1 MKLKKVIFIFLF
13 LMLLPVSGS
22 AKELCTIVTGN
33 GKDIGSE
40 IACGTEHF
48 YIIENNSNSI
58 KLLAKYNLYVGANY
72 DKIKLDINS
81 TYIKMVKN
89 ANNNWVDT
97 EYYVDGVAVN
107 GSYSWI
113 SKIKEN
119 YDIDGFISSNDVYW
133 YDFENG
139 AIYIDVYGPE
149 YTLDGNTY
157 KNRTLKFYP
166 YKVIYK
172 NTEGYALQNEL
183 ALGVTGEKKN
193 AKYPIYATT
202 ILFPGADLDGYYA
215 DSYDLVV
222 IDDNFEEG
230 YTNFNFLDSHPIKT
244 YLDDYAEKLSDKGYE
259 VSNINLISIKEL
271 YNLVYSIN
279 GKKLPLATWYDESL
293 DSTAEEEDGTEY
305 YTLGDL
311 KKYLSNDYSWIWN
324 TTYWTRTFVGNI
336 DDGKIAYGP
345 EVYFVSSAGEICY
358 SETDCYN
365 GIPRAGIRP
374 VVTINKSNI
383 KYNISVRSEG
393 NGTIDVLDSA
403 LGGDT
408 VSFKL
413 STKKGSKLSSI
424 VVMTDSNETIEFTE
438 EDISTLENGVYTI
451 SLNKFVMPY
460 ENVTIMA
467 KWTDSIFNPDTGF
480 SKFILVFIFFILL
493 GTSILVLTKNNRLKI
508 FNR

>member
-1 MKLKKVIFIFLF
+1 
-13 LMLLPVSGS
+13 MLLPVSGN

-81 TYIKMVKN
+81 TYAKMVKN
-89 ANNNWVDT
+89 ANNTWVDT
-97 EYYVDGVAVN
+97 DYYVDGVAVD
-107 GSYSWI
+107 SHSTWI
-113 SKIKEN
+113 SKITEKYNIGELVFN
-119 YDIDGFISSNDVYW
+119 NDFYS
-133 YDFENG
+133 FNNENG
-139 AIYIDVYGPE
+139 TIYNDIYGTE

-166 YKVIYK
+166 YKVINK

-202 ILFPGADLDGYYA
+202 ILFPGYDLDGNYVGG
-215 DSYDLVV
+215 YDLLV
-222 IDDNFEEG
+222 IDDNFEDG
-230 YTNFNFLDSHPIKT
+230 YTNFNFLESHPIKT
-244 YLDDYAEKLSDKGYE
+244 FLDDYVKKMSDKGFE
-259 VSNINLISIKEL
+259 VSDINLISIEEL

-279 GKKLPLATWYDESL
+279 GKKLPLADWYDDSL

-311 KKYLSNDYSWIWN
+311 KEYLSDDYSWIWN
-324 TTYWTRTFVGNI
+324 TTYWTRTFVG
-336 DDGKIAYGP
+336 DSSYA
-345 EVYFVSSAGEICY
+345 YFVSSAGEICY
-358 SETDCYN
+358 SSTDCYE

-383 KYNISVRSEG
+383 KYNISVKAEG

-424 VVMTDSNETIEFTE
+424 VVITDSNETIEFTE
-438 EDISTLENGVYTI
+438 EDISVLENGVYTI

-467 KWTDSIFNPDTGF
+467 RWTDGIFNPDTGF
-480 SKFILVFIFFILL
+480 NRVILVFIFFTLL
-493 GTSILVLTKNNRLKI
+493 GASIVVLTKSNRIKI
-508 FNR
+508 FNK

>member
-1 MKLKKVIFIFLF
+1 MKLKKVIFIFLV

-48 YIIENNSNSI
+48 YIIENNNNSI

-81 TYIKMVKN
+81 TYVKSVKN
-89 ANNNWVDT
+89 ANNTWDDI
-97 EYYVDGVAVN
+97 EYYVDGVAV
-107 GSYSWI
+107 SDYSTWI
-113 SKIKEN
+113 SKIEEKYNVGGLTSYNDNKEN
-119 YDIDGFISSNDVYW
+119 GT
-133 YDFENG
+133 
-139 AIYIDVYGPE
+139 IYNIIYGSE
-149 YTLDGNTY
+149 YMSDGNTY
-157 KNRTLKFYP
+157 KNMTLKLYP
-166 YKVIYK
+166 YELINK
-172 NTEGYALQNEL
+172 NTEGYALQNKL

-202 ILFPGADLDGYYA
+202 ILFPYEDLEGNYV
-215 DSYDLVV
+215 DSYDLITV
-222 IDDNFEEG
+222 DDSFEEG
-230 YTNFNFLDSHPIKT
+230 YTNFNFLESHPIKT
-244 YLDDYAEKLSDKGYE
+244 FLDDYVKKIGDKGYE
-259 VSNINLISIKEL
+259 VSNVNLISIEEL

-279 GKKLPLATWYDESL
+279 GKKLPLATWYDDSL

-305 YTLGDL
+305 YILGDL
-311 KKYLSNDYSWIWN
+311 KEYLSDDYSWIWN
-324 TTYWTRTFVGNI
+324 STYWTRTFVG
-336 DDGKIAYGP
+336 DSSYA
-345 EVYFVSSAGEICY
+345 YFVSSAGEICF
-358 SETDCYN
+358 SESDCYN

-383 KYNISVRSEG
+383 KYNISVKAEG

-403 LGGDT
+403 SGGAT

-424 VVMTDSNETIEFTE
+424 VVITDSNETIEFTE

-480 SKFILVFIFFILL
+480 SKFILVFIFFILI
-493 GTSILVLTKNNRLKI
+493 GTSILVLTKSNRLKI